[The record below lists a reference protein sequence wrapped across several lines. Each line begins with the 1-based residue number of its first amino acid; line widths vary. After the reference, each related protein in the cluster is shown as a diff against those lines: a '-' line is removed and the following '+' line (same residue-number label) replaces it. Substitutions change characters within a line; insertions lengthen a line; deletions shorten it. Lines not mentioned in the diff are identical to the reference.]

1 MLHGL
6 GLHAEQL
13 QVWALRATEG
23 NLYEDS
29 SKAIGDE
36 VSLLWVMPHQNGV
49 AGSCWLTWMLVGTTQ
64 CALAGSW
71 GSSLSMTLLA
81 IASQR
86 QGSI

>member
-13 QVWALRATEG
+13 QVWALWATEG

-36 VSLLWVMPHQNGV
+36 VSVSWVKPHGV

-71 GSSLSMTLLA
+71 GSSLGVTLLA

-86 QGSI
+86 